1 MHATALTVHAARGS
15 LGYHHQSLA
24 QYRWHAKGRDKLLV
38 CPCRTIAYCS
48 RECQVKHWREHRV
61 QCTGPLNER
70 GESEAMVKKR
80 SKTGKGTKGGEADV
94 GVEEGAG
101 AGVAEG
107 AGATGKNGEK
117 GKKGKKGKKK

>member
-1 MHATALTVHAARGS
+1 M
-15 LGYHHQSLA
+15 
-24 QYRWHAKGRDKLLV
+24 
-38 CPCRTIAYCS
+38 CPCRTVAYCS
-48 RECQVKHWREHRV
+48 RECQLKHWREHKV

-107 AGATGKNGEK
+107 AGATGKNGKK
-117 GKKGKKGKKK
+117 GKKGKKGKNSRGKKK